1 MTMPVDIFLEYGRV
15 GDLSSGSIYTR
26 TGEARTVYL
35 YFEGLAFDA
44 MLYELARKLEQYLE
58 ANVFLLRS
66 DRGGALPYKLDSA
79 TVELLRSDPVAAVH
93 AMTYPGSP
101 VMLFRQAR
109 AHDKRLQPPN
119 LRAGFDVLADSFG
132 IRVYVRLLLN
142 HDLECPGCG
151 YWSPF
156 SGGLFQC
163 KKRCRVELAMVTEG
177 NWAGVLVT
185 DLLRTNVERFYLPRR
200 WNAGIWI
207 TREHLE
213 EMYSEF
219 TNEKERATCTTIPA

>member
-1 MTMPVDIFLEYGRV
+1 MMMPVDIFLEYGRV
-15 GDLSSGSIYTR
+15 GDLSDGRLYTQIGQER
-26 TGEARTVYL
+26 IGHVA
-35 YFEGLAFDA
+35 FEGFAFDM
-44 MLYELARKLEQYLE
+44 MLYELARKLKQYPK

-66 DRGGALPYKLDSA
+66 DREGALPYQLDTA

-101 VMLFRQAR
+101 AMLFRQAR
-109 AHDKRLQPPN
+109 AHERRLQPPN

-151 YWSPF
+151 YWSQF
-156 SGGLFQC
+156 SGDIFQC

-200 WNAGIWI
+200 WNAAIWI
-207 TREHLE
+207 TRERLE

-219 TNEKERATCTTIPA
+219 TNEKERATCTTTPA